1 MEDREMDSSQKERHL
16 VDASNLDDMHDRL
29 RQAVEALDVEKA
41 RRLLY
46 LADEMGAAQIRTLFQ
61 EDMYGRL
68 LQAIEACDPEAVR
81 RHLQFLKDIDA
92 SGFAD
97 TDIEAVKRKLTELKP
112 YLKEQYNVTRVG
124 IFNSR
129 LREGS
134 GEEGDWEVLVDIE
147 GPLSPVGFIGLENYL
162 SDALGARVSLIE
174 GLKKPIGQHVL
185 DEVEYL

>member
-1 MEDREMDSSQKERHL
+1 MKEREMDNSQKERHL
-16 VDASNLDDMHDRL
+16 VDANNLDDMHDRL
-29 RQAVEALDVEKA
+29 RQAVEVLDVEKA
-41 RRLLY
+41 RRLLD

-92 SGFAD
+92 SGSAD
-97 TDIEAVKRKLTELKP
+97 TDIEAAKRKLTELKP

-162 SDALGARVSLIE
+162 SDALGVRVGLIE

>member
-1 MEDREMDSSQKERHL
+1 MDNSRKERYL

-41 RRLLY
+41 RRLLD

-61 EDMYGRL
+61 EDIYDRL
-68 LQAIEACDPEAVR
+68 LQAIEACDPEGVR
-81 RHLQFLKDIDA
+81 RHLQFLKDIDRLRQA
-92 SGFAD
+92 EA
-97 TDIEAVKRKLTELKP
+97 DIEAIKRKLRELKP

-129 LREGS
+129 FRGRS
-134 GEEGDWEVLVDIE
+134 GKEGDWEVLVDIE
-147 GPLSPVGFIGLENYL
+147 KPLSPVGFIGLENCL
-162 SDALGARVSLIE
+162 SDALGARVGLIE
-174 GLKKPIGQHVL
+174 GLKKPVGQHIL

>member
-1 MEDREMDSSQKERHL
+1 MDNSHKERHL
-16 VDASNLDDMHDRL
+16 VDASNLNDMHDRL
-29 RQAVEALDVEKA
+29 RQAVDALDVEKA
-41 RRLLY
+41 RRLLD
-46 LADEMGAAQIRTLFQ
+46 LADEMGAAQVRTLFQ

-81 RHLQFLKDIDA
+81 RHLQFLKDIDRLRQTE
-92 SGFAD
+92 

-112 YLKEQYNVTRVG
+112 YLKEQYNVRRVG

-134 GEEGDWEVLVDIE
+134 GEDGDWEGLVDIE
-147 GPLSPVGFIGLENYL
+147 KPLSPVGFIGLENYL
-162 SDALGARVSLIE
+162 SDALGFKVGLIE
-174 GLKKPIGQHVL
+174 GLKKPIGQHIL

>member
-1 MEDREMDSSQKERHL
+1 MDSSEKERYL
-16 VDASNLDDMHDRL
+16 LDASNLDDMHGRL
-29 RQAVEALDVEKA
+29 RQAVEALDVEEA
-41 RRLLY
+41 RRLLD
-46 LADEMGAAQIRTLFQ
+46 LADQMGAAQIRTVFQ

-81 RHLQFLKDIDA
+81 RHLQFLKDIDRVRQA
-92 SGFAD
+92 E
-97 TDIEAVKRKLTELKP
+97 TDIEAIKRKLTELKP

-124 IFNSR
+124 VFNSR

-134 GEEGDWEVLVDIE
+134 GEEGNWEVLVDIE
-147 GPLSPVGFIGLENYL
+147 KPLSPVGFIGLENYL

-174 GLKKPIGQHVL
+174 GLKKPVGQHIL

>member
-1 MEDREMDSSQKERHL
+1 MDNSQKERHL
-16 VDASNLDDMHDRL
+16 VDANNLDDMHDRL
-29 RQAVEALDVEKA
+29 RRAVEALDVEKA
-41 RRLLY
+41 RRLLD

-68 LQAIEACDPEAVR
+68 LQAIEACDPEGVR

-92 SGFAD
+92 SGSAD

-147 GPLSPVGFIGLENYL
+147 GPLGPVGFIGLENYL
-162 SDALGARVSLIE
+162 SDTLGVRVSLIE
-174 GLKKPIGQHVL
+174 GLKKPIGQHIL
-185 DEVEYL
+185 DKVEYL

>member
-1 MEDREMDSSQKERHL
+1 MDSSEKERYL
-16 VDASNLDDMHDRL
+16 LDASNLDDMHGRL
-29 RQAVEALDVEKA
+29 RQAVEALDVEEA
-41 RRLLY
+41 RRLLD
-46 LADEMGAAQIRTLFQ
+46 LADQMGAAQIRTVFQ

-81 RHLQFLKDIDA
+81 RHLQFLKDIDRVRQA
-92 SGFAD
+92 E
-97 TDIEAVKRKLTELKP
+97 TDIEAIKRKLTELKP

-124 IFNSR
+124 VFNSR

-134 GEEGDWEVLVDIE
+134 GEEGNWEVLVDIE
-147 GPLSPVGFIGLENYL
+147 KPLSPGGFIGLENYL

-174 GLKKPIGQHVL
+174 GLKKPVGQHIL

>member
-1 MEDREMDSSQKERHL
+1 MEDRERDNSHKERHL
-16 VDASNLDDMHDRL
+16 VDASSLNDIHDRL
-29 RQAVEALDVEKA
+29 RQAVDALDVEKT
-41 RRLLY
+41 RRLLD

-68 LQAIEACDPEAVR
+68 LRAIEACDPEAVR

-92 SGFAD
+92 SGSAD
-97 TDIEAVKRKLTELKP
+97 TDIEAVKTKLTELKP

-134 GEEGDWEVLVDIE
+134 GEEGNWEVLVDIE
-147 GPLSPVGFIGLENYL
+147 GPLGPVGFIGLENYL

-174 GLKKPIGQHVL
+174 GLKKPVGQHIL